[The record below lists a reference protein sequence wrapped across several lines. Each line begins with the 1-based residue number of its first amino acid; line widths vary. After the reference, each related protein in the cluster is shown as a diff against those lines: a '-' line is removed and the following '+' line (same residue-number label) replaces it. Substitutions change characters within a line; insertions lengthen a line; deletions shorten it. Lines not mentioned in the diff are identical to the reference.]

1 MKSRAIIA
9 LDTIRKITRDMPCTM
24 MSTIIEAYGKD
35 PFLIL
40 ISCILSLRSRDA
52 KTLSV
57 CIDLF
62 AKATTP
68 EELLALSSSQLESIL
83 YPIGF
88 YKQKTQTL
96 RHVSAELINRFNEKV
111 PTTEEGLL
119 SIKGVGRKTSAL
131 VLSSAFDI
139 PAICVD
145 VHVHRIANLLGIVH
159 TKAPH
164 QTEIELMRLL
174 PKKYWHECNSLFV
187 KFGQNVKPK
196 DIVSIFNQNK

>member
-1 MKSRAIIA
+1 
-9 LDTIRKITRDMPCTM
+9 MPCTM
-24 MSTIIEAYGKD
+24 MSSIIDTYGKN

-57 CIDLF
+57 CVDLF
-62 AKATTP
+62 AKAITP
-68 EELLALSSSQLESIL
+68 EELLALPPSQLESIL

-96 RHVSAELINRFNEKV
+96 RHVSAELIKRFNGKV
-111 PTTEEGLL
+111 PQTEEDLL

-159 TKAPH
+159 TMTPH
-164 QTEIELMRLL
+164 QTEMELMRLL

-187 KFGQNVKPK
+187 MFGQNVKPK